1 MTLANYMESLHPS
14 LPTDEAIYDRFMMTP
29 IGQISSLLCA
39 SASLYLKQFE
49 IRPLPFFTGTTSL
62 VLNEFD
68 HRIFSAAIKRE

>member
-14 LPTDEAIYDRFMMTP
+14 LPTDEAIYDLFMMRP
-29 IGQISSLLCA
+29 IGQINSLLCA

-68 HRIFSAAIKRE
+68 HRIFSAAIKA